1 MRLATAVGQTHG
13 CYFWLNKLSSL
24 CTFGFSTCVFSSVN
38 SFLLFISVTK
48 IEIISEKKV
57 RIQYLLHI
65 FASKMNIYSK

>member
-24 CTFGFSTCVFSSVN
+24 CTFGFSTCVVSSVN
-38 SFLLFISVTK
+38 SFLLFISATK

-65 FASKMNIYSK
+65 FASKMYIYSK